1 MLVGKISVDKLK
13 EHPKNNYYFTDIE
26 GEKYEEIKRSIAT
39 YGIRDPLKVTTSYT
53 VISGHQRLRI
63 AKDLGMKEV
72 PVEILDVDEREAEYL
87 LIAENVERRGQ
98 AESDPIKKARI
109 AQFLKEYWGVR
120 DGSAN
125 PKGTKI
131 GEGQNAFTKKVSD
144 IAETIGETER
154 TTKRI
159 LKLNDLIPQLQ
170 KLVSSGKLGTTAA
183 EQLAYLTPEVQSALY
198 DALGEEIG
206 ERTVAEIKRIRKEYE
221 NKPPKEV
228 IIDKTDYETIDR
240 LKKELAQKEKQRELL
255 ERKLREQEKDI
266 AEVQRIKKELADL
279 TKQRDDIERQIDS
292 ALTLSSLYVEIE
304 NFLQTKL
311 APIKYSR
318 AILERRDSKVVM
330 ENLSG
335 IITAV
340 ENWCKE
346 MRSYLPNE
354 NYIDAEVIVDE

>member
-120 DGSAN
+120 DGR
-125 PKGTKI
+125 PKKL
-131 GEGQNAFTKKVSD
+131 GQNGTVSD
-144 IAETIGETER
+144 IAEVIGETER

-206 ERTVAEIKRIRKEYE
+206 ERTVEEIKRIRKEYE

-279 TKQRDDIERQIDS
+279 TKQRDNIERQIDS

>member
-1 MLVGKISVDKLK
+1 MAGKISVDKLK
-13 EHPKNNYYFTDIE
+13 EHPKNNYYFTDIG

-72 PVEILDVDEREAEYL
+72 PVEILDVDEWEAEYL

-109 AQFLKEYWGVR
+109 AQFLKEYWSVHHGGNR
-120 DGSAN
+120 KSSRQNGDLKS
-125 PKGTKI
+125 TKDIADVI
-131 GEGQNAFTKKVSD
+131 GESKRN
-144 IAETIGETER
+144 TER
-154 TTKRI
+154 LI
-159 LKLNDLIPQLQ
+159 KLNDLIPQLQ

-206 ERTVAEIKRIRKEYE
+206 ERTVKEIKRIRKEYE

-240 LKKELAQKEKQRELL
+240 LKRELAQKEKQRELL

-318 AILERRDSKVVM
+318 AILERRDSKVAM

-340 ENWCKE
+340 ENWCEE

-354 NYIDAEVIVDE
+354 KYIDAEVIVDE

>member
-1 MLVGKISVDKLK
+1 MRQNGALKTVGD
-13 EHPKNNYYFTDIE
+13 
-26 GEKYEEIKRSIAT
+26 
-39 YGIRDPLKVTTSYT
+39 
-53 VISGHQRLRI
+53 I
-63 AKDLGMKEV
+63 AK
-72 PVEILDVDEREAEYL
+72 
-87 LIAENVERRGQ
+87 
-98 AESDPIKKARI
+98 
-109 AQFLKEYWGVR
+109 
-120 DGSAN
+120 
-125 PKGTKI
+125 
-131 GEGQNAFTKKVSD
+131 
-144 IAETIGETER
+144 TIGEDRR
-154 TTKRI
+154 TTQR
-159 LKLNDLIPQLQ
+159 LMKLNDLIPQLQ